1 MNNMGGTIREKS
13 KAKGAADIVAERK
26 AEEILASEK
35 LERAQPFVF
44 LLVLLL
50 IALFASGILD
60 FKALT
65 SNDTANL
72 INKEK
77 LLETST
83 DLRGLLLGT
92 SEQQQAHPQ

>member
-1 MNNMGGTIREKS
+1 MKNNMGGTIREKS
-13 KAKGAADIVAERK
+13 RVQGAADIVADRRAQEII
-26 AEEILASEK
+26 AEEK
-35 LERAQPFVF
+35 LDRAQPFVF
-44 LLVLLL
+44 LIALLL

-65 SNDTANL
+65 SNDAANL

-83 DLRGLLLGT
+83 DLKGLLFGT
-92 SEQQQAHPQ
+92 STKQD